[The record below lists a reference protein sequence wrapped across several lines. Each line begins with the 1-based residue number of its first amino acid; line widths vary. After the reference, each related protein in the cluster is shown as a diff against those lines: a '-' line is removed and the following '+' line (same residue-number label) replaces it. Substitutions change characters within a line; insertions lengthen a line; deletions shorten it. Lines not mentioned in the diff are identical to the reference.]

1 MSVTTTENP
10 RPSGAD
16 VDAEDGFRT
25 RLWTRAEY
33 HRAADKGVFAPGE
46 RLELLDGEI
55 IQKTAPQKSA
65 HFSGVTFAADALE
78 AVLAPGFHV
87 RQQGPIIATDSSE
100 PEPDLAVVAG
110 TFRDYVR
117 RHPLASEVRLVVEI
131 SDATLSL
138 DRNRKAELYARIGI
152 PDYWI
157 EDVRARTL
165 EILRDPAP
173 DPARSG
179 RFLYQTR
186 TLLRDG
192 DAIAPLHAATPGV
205 LIAVSDFLA
214 PNSETT
220 PSQ

>member
-1 MSVTTTENP
+1 MSVITTDTS
-10 RPSGAD
+10 RDSGAD
-16 VDAEDGFRT
+16 VEIDENGFRT

-55 IQKTAPQKSA
+55 IQKMAPQKSA

-78 AVLAPGFHV
+78 AVLMPGFHI
-87 RQQGPIIATDSSE
+87 RQQGPIIATDLSE
-100 PEPDLAVVAG
+100 PEPDLAVVVG

-117 RHPLASEVRLVVEI
+117 RHPVAAEVRLVVEI

-138 DRNRKAELYARIGI
+138 DRNRKAELYARAGI
-152 PDYWI
+152 PEYWI
-157 EDVRARTL
+157 EDVRGRTV
-165 EILRDPAP
+165 EVLRDPAP
-173 DPARSG
+173 DPARPG

-192 DAIAPLHAATPGV
+192 DTLTPLHAATPGMV
-205 LIAVSDFLA
+205 IPVSDFLA
-214 PNSETT
+214 PRSDNAT
-220 PSQ
+220 